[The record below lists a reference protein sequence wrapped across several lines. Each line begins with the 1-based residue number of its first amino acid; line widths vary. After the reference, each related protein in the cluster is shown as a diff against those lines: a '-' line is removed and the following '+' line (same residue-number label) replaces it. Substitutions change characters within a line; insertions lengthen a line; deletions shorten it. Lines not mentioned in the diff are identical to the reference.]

1 MFTLFPDLIM
11 KTKLQSIA
19 LACLGLILGT
29 IGPSAS
35 AYTVPSNM
43 QWWADSRFG
52 MFIHFGSYSYLGHGE
67 WAFIHENWTKANYQN
82 QVSAP
87 FNPASFNATTIANA
101 AKNAGMKYIVITAKH
116 HEGFAMWNSNVQSFR
131 DTTGTKEYNLFDYTV
146 FKRDILQELKT
157 ACDTAGV
164 KLCFYYSIW
173 DWNHSSQTAVG
184 GATQMASDTAR
195 ANYITDMKAQLSE
208 LITKYNPAVLWFD
221 GDESGWWNASDGQS
235 LYSYLKGLSPN
246 LVINERVKRGNG
258 LGDFDC
264 PEQSVPPAP
273 LSRSW
278 ETCATM
284 NGAWGYT
291 ASAESS
297 YRSTGTILQEFVTV
311 VSREG
316 NYLLNIGPKGDG
328 TMTAG
333 SQTILNGIGS
343 WMATYS
349 DSIYG
354 TTRSPYSADPSWGRC
369 TKKSGKLYAHV
380 FTWPSNGQLQI
391 PGLNNA
397 ITRIYALNN
406 TGTSLGYSLSGG
418 NINVTVPTSA
428 PNANDSVIVVEVSGI
443 PTASGAAPSGVTF
456 YQDTSYG
463 GAASQLLTAGT
474 YTTAQ
479 LSAKG
484 VPDNWASS
492 VQIPSG
498 WTVII
503 YANDN
508 LAGTSWT
515 LTTSNPS
522 FLALNPS
529 ANDQMSSCNIQSG
542 GSAAVTFY
550 QNTGYGG
557 TASQTLQKGTYTLS
571 QLAAKGV
578 PNDWASSVKIPAGW
592 TVIMYSDDNFAGTSW
607 TRTSDTSDFT
617 TLSPNANDQMS
628 SCRIQ

>member
-1 MFTLFPDLIM
+1 
-11 KTKLQSIA
+11 
-19 LACLGLILGT
+19 
-29 IGPSAS
+29 
-35 AYTVPSNM
+35 
-43 QWWADSRFG
+43 
-52 MFIHFGSYSYLGHGE
+52 
-67 WAFIHENWTKANYQN
+67 
-82 QVSAP
+82 
-87 FNPASFNATTIANA
+87 
-101 AKNAGMKYIVITAKH
+101 
-116 HEGFAMWNSNVQSFR
+116 
-131 DTTGTKEYNLFDYTV
+131 
-146 FKRDILQELKT
+146 
-157 ACDTAGV
+157 
-164 KLCFYYSIW
+164 
-173 DWNHSSQTAVG
+173 
-184 GATQMASDTAR
+184 
-195 ANYITDMKAQLSE
+195 
-208 LITKYNPAVLWFD
+208 
-221 GDESGWWNASDGQS
+221 
-235 LYSYLKGLSPN
+235 
-246 LVINERVKRGNG
+246 
-258 LGDFDC
+258 
-264 PEQSVPPAP
+264 
-273 LSRSW
+273 
-278 ETCATM
+278 
-284 NGAWGYT
+284 
-291 ASAESS
+291 
-297 YRSTGTILQEFVTV
+297 
-311 VSREG
+311 
-316 NYLLNIGPKGDG
+316 
-328 TMTAG
+328 
-333 SQTILNGIGS
+333 
-343 WMATYS
+343 
-349 DSIYG
+349 
-354 TTRSPYSADPSWGRC
+354 
-369 TKKSGKLYAHV
+369 V

-391 PGLNNA
+391 PGLNNT

-418 NINVTVPTSA
+418 NINVTVPASA

-463 GAASQLLTAGT
+463 GTASQLLTAGT

-492 VQIPSG
+492 VQIPGG

-607 TRTSDTSDFT
+607 TRTSDASDFT